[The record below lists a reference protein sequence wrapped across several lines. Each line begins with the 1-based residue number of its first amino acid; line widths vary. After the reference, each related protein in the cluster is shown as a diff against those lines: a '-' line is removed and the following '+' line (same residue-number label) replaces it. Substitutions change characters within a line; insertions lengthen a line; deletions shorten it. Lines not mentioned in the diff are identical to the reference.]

1 MKFTEAWAG
10 VAQVNVVLKF
20 TVVGLVVANV
30 ITAFA
35 LTTFAL
41 KQPLIFERG
50 EATKSVKLTNPAATK
65 EEVEKFVR
73 IALSQRFD
81 SGASLDEN
89 LFVAGE
95 IKNRDSESKELDS
108 RNMNQKIIV
117 NRMDVSKESVTVEA
131 DRIIKV
137 GEVKTILPFPL
148 TLKIAAVDRTVSNP
162 YGLKVAEVSQI
173 EKKDRDDAK

>member
-1 MKFTEAWAG
+1 MRFTEAWAG

-20 TVVGLVVANV
+20 TVVGLVVTNV

-50 EATKSVKLTNPAATK
+50 ESTKSVKLANPAATK

-73 IALSQRFD
+73 VALAQRFD
-81 SGASLDEN
+81 TESSVDEN
-89 LFVAGE
+89 IFVNGE
-95 IKNRDSESKELDS
+95 IKNREAEAKEMNS
-108 RNMNQKIIV
+108 RNMMQKIIV
-117 NRMDVSKESVTVEA
+117 NRMDVSNESVTVGA

-148 TLKIAAVDRTVSNP
+148 TVKIAAVDRTINNP
-162 YGLKVAEVSQI
+162 YGLKVVEVTKI
-173 EKKDRDDAK
+173 ENKDGNDGK